1 MNAGFPELREQL
13 TAPAQLLPA
22 GAEQYKVY
30 YDGNSGAFLIPNA
43 RRSWV
48 RGSEQAVRQFLQAE
62 HGVSSDRGNE
72 IVSPIVRTLVEIRRD
87 LSVSYAGKL
96 AGHMAGLVEQNGE
109 LILVTDSP
117 RLIEPSVGGFPIIE
131 KFLNGLLEDQRIY
144 FDCWMKIGV
153 ESLRSRLIR
162 PGQAIVLAG
171 PKNCG
176 KSVLQNQV
184 ITPALGGRSA
194 KPYQFMSGATAF
206 NGNLFEAEH
215 LMIED
220 DVGSFDIRARRHFGA
235 YLKQFTANEGVQHH
249 AKNRQGMTLK
259 PFWRVSISCND
270 EPESLMILP
279 PIDESLSD
287 KVIIFQAK
295 KKPMPMPTQTDEER
309 AAFQT
314 KLRTELPAY
323 LGYLLKMQIPEKFRS
338 PRYGVETYHNPEVLK
353 AMNEIAPEFQLLEL
367 IDQHFN
373 DSKKPWKGKSSELE
387 AELTGQDSNV
397 CSQAR
402 KLLHAPNACG
412 WYLTRLEVKASHRV
426 KSSMNNGTKRYTIL
440 FP

>member
-117 RLIEPSVGGFPIIE
+117 RLMEPNQEEFPTIK
-131 KFLNGLLEDQRIY
+131 KFLDGLLEEQRIY

-153 ESLRSRLIR
+153 ESLRSSLIR

-194 KPYQFMSGATAF
+194 KPYQFMSGATTF

-249 AKNRQGMTLK
+249 AKNRQAMTLK

-295 KKPMPMPTQTDEER
+295 KKPMPMPTQTDEI
-309 AAFQT
+309 
-314 KLRTELPAY
+314 RTEELFWYA
-323 LGYLLKMQIPEKFRS
+323 LRLSSIAKELVRFLRS
-338 PRYGVETYHNPEVLK
+338 FEALVGARPG
-353 AMNEIAPEFQLLEL
+353 
-367 IDQHFN
+367 FN
-373 DSKKPWKGKSSELE
+373 GNAARQKSFSMIKEACSIEARHHIVIGLE
-387 AELTGQDSNV
+387 AQSPIKGLNFTAGNQ
-397 CSQAR
+397 
-402 KLLHAPNACG
+402 
-412 WYLTRLEVKASHRV
+412 
-426 KSSMNNGTKRYTIL
+426 
-440 FP
+440 